1 MKFQRT
7 GLELTFDI
15 TRSILVKFMKE
26 NTHIHSI
33 FDIRKS
39 VSVYLMRENIHMRS
53 IWHGDLS
60 RCAAKVVMII
70 QCTAK
75 EGKYSVYCKSRYNN
89 HEHDMNWLGRERFF
103 GYQIVYHCSV

>member
-33 FDIRKS
+33 FDKRKS
-39 VSVYLMRENIHMRS
+39 VSVYLMREIFICVQSDMV
-53 IWHGDLS
+53 IYQDVL
-60 RCAAKVVMII
+60 
-70 QCTAK
+70 Q
-75 EGKYSVYCKSRYNN
+75 KS
-89 HEHDMNWLGRERFF
+89 L
-103 GYQIVYHCSV
+103 